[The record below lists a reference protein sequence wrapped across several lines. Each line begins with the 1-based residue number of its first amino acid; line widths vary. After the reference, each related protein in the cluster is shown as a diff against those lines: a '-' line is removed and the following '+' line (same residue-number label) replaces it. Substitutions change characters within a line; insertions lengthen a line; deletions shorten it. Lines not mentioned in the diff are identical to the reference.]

1 MLELYQDGVL
11 LARNDNWKEAQPS
24 EVEATGL
31 APADDLESALVA
43 TLAPGAYT
51 FVLQGQ
57 NGGTGV
63 GLLEAYDLD
72 PAAKASLANTSTR
85 GFVQTGD
92 DILIAGFI
100 IGNGGSDT
108 LLVKA
113 IGPSLATIGISNPLA
128 DPTLELYDAN
138 GAILRSDDDW
148 RDTQESLI
156 RSTSLAPSDDAEAAI
171 IRALAPGHYTAVVR
185 GKDGGTGVAL
195 VEVYNAVAG
204 KGYLGAGEKNAAGSS
219 RCSESFQTARSFGD
233 RGSAVPAYRLVRLLP
248 RLNHLPFFP

>member
-1 MLELYQDGVL
+1 MVIVRELGPSLSLDGVPLANRLANPVLELYQDGVL

-31 APADDLESALVA
+31 APADDFESALVA

-108 LLVKA
+108 LLVRA
-113 IGPSLATIGISNPLA
+113 IGPSLAALGVSNPLA
-128 DPTLELYDAN
+128 DPTLELFDAN
-138 GAILRSDDDW
+138 GAILRSDDNW

-156 RSTSLAPSDDAEAAI
+156 RSTGLAPADDAEAAI
-171 IRALAPGHYTAVVR
+171 IRSLSPGNYTAFVR
-185 GKDGGTGVAL
+185 GKDGGSGVAL
-195 VEVYNAVAG
+195 VEVYN
-204 KGYLGAGEKNAAGSS
+204 L
-219 RCSESFQTARSFGD
+219 Q
-233 RGSAVPAYRLVRLLP
+233 
-248 RLNHLPFFP
+248 